1 MARLFLEALRTGLW
15 GLLIGPVIAVILV
28 FGAMIFDPKCGVG
41 DSGGC
46 AMGVITA
53 PIAAALPSF
62 GLFFAIGLARGL
74 WRRRPADPTAAIARL
89 RNLGRED

>member
-1 MARLFLEALRTGLW
+1 MGRLFWEALRAGLW
-15 GLLIGPVIAVILV
+15 GLLLGPLVAIMLV

-74 WRRRPADPTAAIARL
+74 WRRRPRDPAAAIARL
-89 RNLGRED
+89 RNWGRED